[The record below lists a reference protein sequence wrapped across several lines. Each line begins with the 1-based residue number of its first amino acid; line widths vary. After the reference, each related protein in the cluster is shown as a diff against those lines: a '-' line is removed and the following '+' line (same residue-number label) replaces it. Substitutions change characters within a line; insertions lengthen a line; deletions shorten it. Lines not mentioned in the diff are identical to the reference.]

1 MTPPRRPAPTAG
13 PTWRDVEPTPLIL
26 LTGPEDYLAARAR
39 DRVRTA
45 LKDRRGPVELSTVDA
60 AAYAPGQLAALASP
74 SLFDDAKLIHVSN
87 LAAMNDDC
95 LADGLA
101 YVQAPD
107 PDVVVLWE
115 HSGGNRG
122 KKLLDAL
129 KAAGAAVVECK
140 PLKND
145 RDKTD
150 FIVTEFR
157 THRRRIDPDAAR
169 ALAAAVGSST
179 AELAAACAQLLS
191 DGPESISFDDVEK
204 YYGGRVEATA
214 FKVADAALA
223 GRAESALKLW
233 RQALDTGVDPVPMV
247 GALAAKLRTI
257 AQVHGTRGG
266 AGQLA
271 QRIGAAPW
279 MVERAQEESRRFSEE
294 DLVRALRALA
304 EADAQVKGEGR
315 DPAERRTPGRTGARG
330 TTEAPSLS
338 GTGPPCGPPERRAR
352 FAGNRDQILATSL
365 ARPDFLLA
373 ALFLCRTPL
382 LTALSSLRETTRRAS
397 WAVSLSEA
405 PTASSTRRT
414 SVFSSDLY
422 ALLRRRDFS
431 LVRLRFF
438 WDLMLATY
446 NSLAMGAE
454 FGQ

>member
-101 YVQAPD
+101 YDQAPD

-214 FKVADAALA
+214 FKVTDAALA

-315 DPAERRTPGRTGARG
+315 DPAYAVERAI
-330 TTEAPSLS
+330 TTIALS
-338 GTGPPCGPPERRAR
+338 GRR
-352 FAGNRDQILATSL
+352 
-365 ARPDFLLA
+365 
-373 ALFLCRTPL
+373 
-382 LTALSSLRETTRRAS
+382 
-397 WAVSLSEA
+397 
-405 PTASSTRRT
+405 
-414 SVFSSDLY
+414 
-422 ALLRRRDFS
+422 
-431 LVRLRFF
+431 
-438 WDLMLATY
+438 
-446 NSLAMGAE
+446 
-454 FGQ
+454 